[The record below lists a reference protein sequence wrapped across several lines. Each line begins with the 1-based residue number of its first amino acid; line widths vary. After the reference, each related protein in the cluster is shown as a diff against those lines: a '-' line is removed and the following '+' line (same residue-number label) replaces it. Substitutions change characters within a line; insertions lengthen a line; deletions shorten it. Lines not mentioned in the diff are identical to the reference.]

1 MTFNDTTIL
10 AALAALAIPLAI
22 HLMGRRRAR
31 KVLLP
36 TMRFAG
42 EAHAAA
48 RGRTWLVRASLL
60 AARLAAV
67 ALLVLALAGPHWAPR
82 EHTGGQTREDAP
94 AAPPPPHAAVPAAAK
109 PVPTG
114 PIPAAIRVLV
124 VDAAGPETARIRS
137 ADLVAATFAGDMG
150 GTSQP
155 GGTATQR
162 TCLAPRP
169 FSPLPAVGEGV
180 GGRGRTPPDPSPGLR
195 PPSPARGE
203 GTTLE
208 TYHTHQHDPATPSNQ
223 VTRATV
229 AAVNAAAL
237 EAADVVFWVGPQA
250 PPDTAALAAW
260 LSRGGALV
268 WVPSDA
274 AQPPEAA
281 LAAALDAGQAAVQD
295 VADGATIDPAGYT
308 SDLVAAFEGGTSG
321 DLGAPVFRRR
331 LVFADA
337 PARQPSGHGTPAV
350 PGGDAVAS
358 PAALRF
364 RDGPAAI
371 AEARIGNGRALLLAA
386 GPAPAWG
393 DLASRAEFVVLT
405 HSLAEALGNCGLRI
419 ADCGF
424 KDEQRGARNAERGT
438 SGETASPDG
447 APSSEFR
454 VPSSP
459 FSNPQSAIRNPQLS
473 SCFVLAFALAIAA
486 ESWLAARAAPRALTR
501 S

>member
-82 EHTGGQTREDAP
+82 EHTGGQTREGAP

-124 VDAAGPETARIRS
+124 VDAAGPEAARIRS
-137 ADLVAATFAGDMG
+137 ADLVAATFAGGTDAKKGAAPVSGRSETGAVPSFATGGGAAAEMG
-150 GTSQP
+150 TVPFSQRREK
-155 GGTATQR
+155 GTA
-162 TCLAPRP
+162 PI
-169 FSPLPAVGEGV
+169 SAV
-180 GGRGRTPPDPSPGLR
+180 
-195 PPSPARGE
+195 ARV
-203 GTTLE
+203 
-208 TYHTHQHDPATPSNQ
+208 S
-223 VTRATV
+223 
-229 AAVNAAAL
+229 AAQVNAAAL
-237 EAADVVFWVGPQA
+237 EAANVVFWVGPQA

-274 AQPPEAA
+274 AQPPDEA

>member
-22 HLMGRRRAR
+22 HLRGRRRAR
-31 KVLLP
+31 KVMLP
-36 TMRFAG
+36 TMRLAG

-82 EHTGGQTREDAP
+82 EHAGGRTPEGTS
-94 AAPPPPHAAVPAAAK
+94 AAPRPAVYSRGAEHDPA
-109 PVPTG
+109 
-114 PIPAAIRVLV
+114 RVLV

-137 ADLVAATFAGDMG
+137 ADLVAATFAAGAG
-150 GTSQP
+150 QAPKVSRS
-155 GGTATQR
+155 TA
-162 TCLAPRP
+162 AD
-169 FSPLPAVGEGV
+169 AG
-180 GGRGRTPPDPSPGLR
+180 
-195 PPSPARGE
+195 
-203 GTTLE
+203 
-208 TYHTHQHDPATPSNQ
+208 
-223 VTRATV
+223 
-229 AAVNAAAL
+229 AAAL

-260 LSRGGALV
+260 LSRGGAVV

-274 AQPPEAA
+274 AQPPDEA

-295 VADGATIDPAGYT
+295 VADGATLDPAGYT

-331 LVFADA
+331 LVFANA
-337 PARQPSGHGTPAV
+337 
-350 PGGDAVAS
+350 

-371 AEARIGNGRALLLAA
+371 AETRIGNGRALLLAA

-405 HSLAEALGNCGLRI
+405 HSLAEALKQCG
-419 ADCGF
+419 
-424 KDEQRGARNAERGT
+424 
-438 SGETASPDG
+438 
-447 APSSEFR
+447 
-454 VPSSP
+454 V
-459 FSNPQSAIRNPQLS
+459 QSAECRVTTARAADAVPFTSNSALRTPHS
-473 SCFVLAFALAIAA
+473 SLWFVLAWAAALAA
-486 ESWLAARAAPRALTR
+486 ESWLAARAAPRAMKR

>member
-10 AALAALAIPLAI
+10 AALAALAIPLVI

-31 KVLLP
+31 KLMLP

-60 AARLAAV
+60 ALRLAAV
-67 ALLVLALAGPHWAPR
+67 AALVFALAGPKLAPGEPYLAPR
-82 EHTGGQTREDAP
+82 EYTGGQTREDAP
-94 AAPPPPHAAVPAAAK
+94 AASPPPVYSPGAK
-109 PVPTG
+109 YGPV
-114 PIPAAIRVLV
+114 RVLI
-124 VDAAGPETARIRS
+124 VDAAGPEAARIRS
-137 ADLVAATFAGDMG
+137 ADLVAATFAADTGAG
-150 GTSQP
+150 GM
-155 GGTATQR
+155 ATQR

-180 GGRGRTPPDPSPGLR
+180 GVRGRTPPDPSPGLR

-208 TYHTHQHDPATPSNQ
+208 TYHTQQRDHATPT
-223 VTRATV
+223 VHVARAK
-229 AAVNAAAL
+229 AAEATAAAL
-237 EAADVVFWVGPQA
+237 GATDVVFWVGPQA

-260 LSRGGALV
+260 LSRGGAVV

-281 LAAALDAGQAAVQD
+281 LAAVLDAGQAAVQE
-295 VADGATIDPAGYT
+295 VADGATIDPTGYT
-308 SDLVAAFEGGTSG
+308 SDLAAAFEGGTSG

-337 PARQPSGHGTPAV
+337 
-350 PGGDAVAS
+350 

-405 HSLAEALGNCGLRI
+405 HSLAEAL
-419 ADCGF
+419 AP
-424 KDEQRGARNAERGT
+424 QRAPLAPREYTGGRTVEGTVPAARDLA
-438 SGETASPDG
+438 
-447 APSSEFR
+447 
-454 VPSSP
+454 
-459 FSNPQSAIRNPQLS
+459 LW
-473 SCFVLAFALAIAA
+473 FVLALAAALAA
-486 ESWLAARAAPRALTR
+486 ESWLAARAAPRRAMTR

>member
-1 MTFNDTTIL
+1 MRQRITQMTFTDTTIL

-31 KVLLP
+31 KVMLP

-48 RGRTWLVRASLL
+48 RGRTWLVQASLL

-82 EHTGGQTREDAP
+82 EHTGGRTPEGTS
-94 AAPPPPHAAVPAAAK
+94 AAPRPAVYSRGAEYG
-109 PVPTG
+109 PV
-114 PIPAAIRVLV
+114 RVLV

-137 ADLVAATFAGDMG
+137 ADLVAATFAAGTDAKKGAAPVSGRSETGAVPSFATGGGAAAEMG
-150 GTSQP
+150 TVPFSQRREK
-155 GGTATQR
+155 GTAPIS
-162 TCLAPRP
+162 A
-169 FSPLPAVGEGV
+169 A
-180 GGRGRTPPDPSPGLR
+180 
-195 PPSPARGE
+195 ARV
-203 GTTLE
+203 
-208 TYHTHQHDPATPSNQ
+208 S
-223 VTRATV
+223 
-229 AAVNAAAL
+229 AAQVNAAAL
-237 EAADVVFWVGPQA
+237 QAADVVFWVGPQA
-250 PPDTAALAAW
+250 PPDTPALTAW

-281 LAAALDAGQAAVQD
+281 LAGALDAGHAAVQE

-331 LVFADA
+331 LVFANA
-337 PARQPSGHGTPAV
+337 
-350 PGGDAVAS
+350 

-393 DLASRAEFVVLT
+393 DLASRAEFVVLA
-405 HSLAEALGNCGLRI
+405 HSLAEAL
-419 ADCGF
+419 AP
-424 KDEQRGARNAERGT
+424 QRAPLAPREYTG
-438 SGETASPDG
+438 GETAEGMVPAAPPPVYSPGPAEYSPG
-447 APSSEFR
+447 AKHETPAAR
-454 VPSSP
+454 DL
-459 FSNPQSAIRNPQLS
+459 ALW
-473 SCFVLAFALAIAA
+473 FVLAWAAALAA
-486 ESWLAARAAPRALTR
+486 ESWVAARTAPRALTR

>member
-1 MTFNDTTIL
+1 MTFTDTTIL

-31 KVLLP
+31 KVMLP

-48 RGRTWLVRASLL
+48 RGRIWLVQASLL

-67 ALLVLALAGPHWAPR
+67 AALVFALARPKLAPGEPYLAPR
-82 EHTGGQTREDAP
+82 EYTGGQTREDAP
-94 AAPPPPHAAVPAAAK
+94 AASPPPVYSPGAK
-109 PVPTG
+109 YG
-114 PIPAAIRVLV
+114 PLRVLV

-137 ADLVAATFAGDMG
+137 ADLVAATFAAGAG
-150 GTSQP
+150 QAPKVSRS
-155 GGTATQR
+155 TA
-162 TCLAPRP
+162 AD
-169 FSPLPAVGEGV
+169 AG
-180 GGRGRTPPDPSPGLR
+180 
-195 PPSPARGE
+195 
-203 GTTLE
+203 
-208 TYHTHQHDPATPSNQ
+208 
-223 VTRATV
+223 
-229 AAVNAAAL
+229 AAAL
-237 EAADVVFWVGPQA
+237 KAADVVFWVGPQA

-260 LSRGGALV
+260 LSRGGAVV

-308 SDLVAAFEGGTSG
+308 SDLVGAFEGGTSG

-337 PARQPSGHGTPAV
+337 
-350 PGGDAVAS
+350 

-405 HSLAEALGNCGLRI
+405 HSLAEAL
-419 ADCGF
+419 AP
-424 KDEQRGARNAERGT
+424 QRAPLAPREYTG
-438 SGETASPDG
+438 GETAEGMVPAAPPPVYSPG
-447 APSSEFR
+447 AKHETPAAR
-454 VPSSP
+454 DL
-459 FSNPQSAIRNPQLS
+459 ALW
-473 SCFVLAFALAIAA
+473 FVLALAAALAA
-486 ESWLAARAAPRALTR
+486 ESWLAAHAAPRALTR